1 MKLAKALAEYSVFTC
16 KAKVS
21 KTDIKANA
29 KENHTMP
36 VFAKLVDNQTLTIK

>member
-1 MKLAKALAEYSVFTC
+1 MKLAKALAEYDMFTC
-16 KAKVS
+16 KAKIS
-21 KTDIKANA
+21 KTEIKANA

>member
-16 KAKVS
+16 KSKIS
-21 KTDIKANA
+21 KTDIKTNA